1 MRFIWVLKF
10 TLLLLPFV
18 YVNVLGE
25 LGPTYGK
32 NGVWYKARLTWY
44 QSYPKE
50 GSEECIKYNG
60 CEHAGYFAF
69 LGYQKSRE
77 WVEENNII
85 AVHSEHTKWL
95 GLKKL
100 RLREDPENEDSE
112 IVGTVYDFCSDQD
125 CHGCCT
131 RNAKESGYLV
141 DLEVSTLKRM
151 GYTKDS
157 YPEFIYFMVYETKK
171 EKLKREM
178 REIKKEIRTID
189 RAIKKEEKILEKT
202 ESIKK

>member
-1 MRFIWVLKF
+1 MQTLWILRLTVLI
-10 TLLLLPFV
+10 LCLNSI
-18 YVNVLGE
+18 NVLGE
-25 LGPTYGK
+25 LGPNFGK

-50 GSEECIKYNG
+50 DSEECIKYNG

-100 RLREDPENEDSE
+100 RLRPDPENAENE
-112 IVGTVYDFCSDQD
+112 IVGTVYDFCSDED
-125 CHGCCT
+125 CYGCCT
-131 RNAKESGYLV
+131 RNANKTGYLI
-141 DLEVSTLKRM
+141 DLEFNTLQRL
-151 GYTKDS
+151 GYTKDN
-157 YPEFIYFMVYETKK
+157 YPEYIYFMVYETKK
-171 EKLKREM
+171 DKLKREIK
-178 REIKKEIRTID
+178 EIKKKIRIKN
-189 RAIKKEEKILEKT
+189 REIKKEEKILEKI
-202 ESIKK
+202 SSS